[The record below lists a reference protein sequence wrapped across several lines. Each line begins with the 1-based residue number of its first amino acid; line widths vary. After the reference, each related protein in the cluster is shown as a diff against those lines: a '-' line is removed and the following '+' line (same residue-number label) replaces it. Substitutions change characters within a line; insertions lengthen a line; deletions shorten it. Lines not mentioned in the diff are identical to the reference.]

1 MPSSE
6 STSGRPAAFVP
17 RSRAGRGGRAGA
29 INLMYLPALLFTAA
43 FIFYPFFRG
52 LFISFTNWNGY
63 SAKYRLVGLE
73 QYATM
78 LGDANVLNTIWN
90 TFVYG
95 LGSTLLQ
102 TVFGLALALFLDGS
116 TRPRSI
122 VRTIVYL
129 PVIISPLIMGYI
141 WYFFFRYSGGAVN
154 DILRLFGKEGVDWL
168 ADGRR
173 SVWIIMGINSYQF
186 VGVSM
191 VMFLAGLQSIPPTY
205 HEAALIDGA
214 SAPRR
219 FFAVTVPLLMPA
231 FASSVVFN
239 VIGGMKLFDV
249 IVATTNGGPGYASMS
264 LSTMMYDLYFS
275 KQNAGYAAALGILMF
290 ALIVA
295 LSVALLAFFNK
306 REVEA

>member
-1 MPSSE
+1 
-6 STSGRPAAFVP
+6 
-17 RSRAGRGGRAGA
+17 
-29 INLMYLPALLFTAA
+29 MYIPALLLVAA

-63 SAKYRLVGLE
+63 SSKYRIVGLE
-73 QYATM
+73 QYRTM
-78 LGDANVLNTIWN
+78 FADANVVNAIVN

-95 LGSTLLQ
+95 LGSTFLQ
-102 TVFGLALALFLDGS
+102 TFFGLGLALFLDGG
-116 TRPRSI
+116 TKPRSV

-141 WYFFFRYSGGAVN
+141 WYFFFRYSGGAFN
-154 DILRLFGKEGVDWL
+154 DILNLFGKESVDWL
-168 ADGRR
+168 ADGHRA
-173 SVWIIMGINSYQF
+173 VWIITLINSYQF

-219 FFAVTVPLLMPA
+219 FFAVTVPLLTPA

-290 ALIVA
+290 AIIVA
-295 LSVALLAFFNK
+295 LSVALLSFFNK

>member
-1 MPSSE
+1 MVSIR
-6 STSGRPAAFVP
+6 STAPRP
-17 RSRAGRGGRAGA
+17 RRGAGSA
-29 INLMYLPALLFTAA
+29 NLMYVPALLFVAA
-43 FIFYPFFRG
+43 FIFYPFLRG

-63 SAKYRLVGLE
+63 SAKFRIVGLE
-73 QYATM
+73 QYRTM
-78 LGDANVLNTIWN
+78 FGDPNVLNTILN

-95 LGSTLLQ
+95 LGSTFFQ
-102 TVFGLALALFLDGS
+102 TVFGLALALFLDGN
-116 TRPRSI
+116 TRPRSAL
-122 VRTIVYL
+122 RTIVYL

-154 DILRLFGKEGVDWL
+154 DIMNLFGKESVDWL
-168 ADGRR
+168 ADGHR
-173 SVWIIMGINSYQF
+173 SVWIIMLINSYQF

-205 HEAALIDGA
+205 REAALIDGA
-214 SAPRR
+214 SASRR
-219 FFAVTVPLLMPA
+219 FFAVTVPLLTPA

-264 LSTMMYDLYFS
+264 LSTLMYDLYFS

-290 ALIVA
+290 TIIVL

-306 REVEA
+306 RGVEA

>member
-1 MPSSE
+1 MASIG
-6 STSGRPAAFVP
+6 STTVLRPHKGD
-17 RSRAGRGGRAGA
+17 RA
-29 INLMYLPALLFTAA
+29 INLMYVPALLFVAA

-63 SAKYRLVGLE
+63 SAKFRIVGFE
-73 QYATM
+73 QYRTM
-78 LGDANVLNTIWN
+78 FGDPNVVNTIQN
-90 TFVYG
+90 TFIYG
-95 LGSTLLQ
+95 LGSTFLQ
-102 TVFGLALALFLDGS
+102 TVAGLALALFLDGS
-116 TRPRSI
+116 TKPRSI

-129 PVIISPLIMGYI
+129 PVIISPLIMGYV

-154 DILRLFGKEGVDWL
+154 DIMILFGKEPVDWF
-168 ADGRR
+168 ADGHR
-173 SVWIIMGINSYQF
+173 SVWIITFINSYQF

-205 HEAALIDGA
+205 YEAAMIDGA

-219 FFAVTVPLLMPA
+219 FFAVTVPLLTPA

-249 IVATTNGGPGYASMS
+249 IVATTNGGPGYSSMS

-290 ALIVA
+290 VLIVT
-295 LSVALLAFFNK
+295 LSVALLAFFN
-306 REVEA
+306 RHEVEA